1 MPGEDAPAAGCHQLD
16 VRSVEAGY
24 GAVPIIMGVSLHVGE
39 REIVT
44 VVGPNGAGKSTLLK
58 AIVGALKMTAG
69 EVWFAGERVD
79 HLPTQQLAR
88 IGIGYVPQSNDVFG
102 PLSVKENL
110 MLGGY
115 LFKKN
120 VVAERIREVYAAF
133 PALGEI
139 QGRQAGKLSGG
150 ERKMLAFGRALMLAP
165 RLLILDEPTAN
176 LSPEV
181 SQRVLERDVIGLAK
195 GGVAIL
201 LVEQKA
207 RQAMAVSNRTYV
219 IVGGTVHLEGQPD
232 TLMSRPD
239 FSEVMLGQV
248 TSRGPARQA
257 ESGVD

>member
-1 MPGEDAPAAGCHQLD
+1 LPAEDGTGTGPQLD

-24 GAVPIIMGVSLHVGE
+24 GGVPIIMGVSLHVGA

-58 AIVGALKMTAG
+58 AIVGVLRMTAG
-69 EVWFAGERVD
+69 EVRFAGERVD
-79 HLPTQQLAR
+79 HLRTGQLAR

-110 MLGGY
+110 MCGGY
-115 LFKKN
+115 LFSKKI
-120 VVAERIREVYAAF
+120 VAQRIREVYDSF

-139 QGRQAGKLSGG
+139 ENRQAGKLSGG
-150 ERKMLAFGRALMLAP
+150 ERKMLAFGRALMAAP

-181 SQRVLERDVIGLAK
+181 SQRVLERDVIGLAER
-195 GGVAIL
+195 GVSIL

-207 RQAMAVSNRTYV
+207 RQAMAVSDRTYV
-219 IVGGTVHLEGQPD
+219 MVGGTVHLEGAPE

-239 FSEVMLGQV
+239 FGELMLGQV
-248 TSRGPARQA
+248 GR
-257 ESGVD
+257 SGVPAPGDH

>member
-1 MPGEDAPAAGCHQLD
+1 MPAETGSDVTAPQLD
-16 VRSVEAGY
+16 VRSAEAGY
-24 GAVPIIMGVSLHVGE
+24 GAVPIIMGVSLQVAE

-69 EVWFAGERVD
+69 EVRFAGERVD
-79 HLPTQQLAR
+79 HLRTQQLAR

-102 PLSVKENL
+102 PMSVKENL

-115 LFKKN
+115 LFSKK
-120 VVAERIREVYAAF
+120 VVEQRIREVYDSF

-139 QGRQAGKLSGG
+139 QNRQAGKLSGG
-150 ERKMLAFGRALMLAP
+150 ERKMLAVGRALMLEP

-181 SQRVLERDVIGLAK
+181 SQRVLERDVVGLARR
-195 GGVAIL
+195 GVAIL

-207 RQAMAVSNRTYV
+207 RQAMAVSDRTYV
-219 IVGGTVHLEGQPD
+219 LVGGTVHLEGAPD
-232 TLMSRPD
+232 SLLARPD
-239 FSEVMLGQV
+239 FGELMLGQV
-248 TSRGPARQA
+248 PRS
-257 ESGVD
+257 

>member
-1 MPGEDAPAAGCHQLD
+1 LE
-16 VRSVEAGY
+16 VRSAEAGY
-24 GAVPIIMGVSLHVGE
+24 GGVPIIMGVSLHVRE

-58 AIVGALKMTAG
+58 AIVGALKLIAG
-69 EVWFAGERVD
+69 EVRFAGERVD
-79 HLPTQQLAR
+79 HLRTQQLAR

-115 LFKKN
+115 LFSRKI
-120 VVAERIREVYAAF
+120 VEQRIREVYDSF

-139 QGRQAGKLSGG
+139 QSRQAGKLSGG

-181 SQRVLERDVIGLAK
+181 SQRVLERDVVGLAQR
-195 GGVAIL
+195 GVSLL

-207 RQAMAVSNRTYV
+207 RQAMAVSDRTYV
-219 IVGGTVHLEGQPD
+219 LVGGTVHLEGPPAS
-232 TLMSRPD
+232 LLARPD
-239 FSEVMLGQV
+239 FGELMLGQV
-248 TSRGPARQA
+248 ARSQDVEVIGGGGP
-257 ESGVD
+257 